1 MENQQNLEL
10 NEQAVDA
17 LRTSAKWS
25 MFLAIMGFI
34 GIAFMIIAALIMTSV
49 MSAIPSSPMSP
60 LGNLKGYL
68 SGVYVFMALFYFPPV
83 YYLFKYATDMKNAIL
98 NSSSDL
104 IAVALGYL
112 KSQHKYLGV
121 SIIVV
126 MSLYILFIIGII
138 IFVANKGMNTV

>member
-1 MENQQNLEL
+1 MENQQNLVL

-25 MFLAIMGFI
+25 MFLAIMGFV

-49 MSAIPSSPMSP
+49 MSAIPTSSMSP

-68 SGVYVFMALFYFPPV
+68 SGFYLFMALLYFPPV
-83 YYLFKYATDMKNAIL
+83 YYLFKYATDMKNAL
-98 NSSSDL
+98 LTSSSNMVS
-104 IAVALGYL
+104 VALGYL
-112 KSQHKYLGV
+112 KSHHKYLGI

-126 MSLYILFIIGII
+126 LSLYLLFIIGII
-138 IFVANKGMNTV
+138 VFVANKGMNTV